1 MDTLYHKTW
10 VVRSAASCVVA
21 TSRAVARER
30 LKEGH
35 AKDSRQKQIGEAR
48 SSERIGLQCSVVLAS
63 GFLLGWKRR
72 IALASTTLSPCRWIH
87 GQQLTT
93 SSGLGK
99 MPITVFR
106 SHRELSL

>member
-63 GFLLGWKRR
+63 GFIGMEEKDRARLNHFV
-72 IALASTTLSPCRWIH
+72 TLQMDPWA
-87 GQQLTT
+87 TAYD
-93 SSGLGK
+93 
-99 MPITVFR
+99 
-106 SHRELSL
+106 